1 MDQTPV
7 GVGSDGVCTGQ
18 FVFSPNSQYL
28 AFNDTSDNPTGAP
41 VAPNNPV
48 SSSPPGLS
56 NSGSQP
62 SYVYVRDLAAQATSL
77 VSISTGGM
85 ASGNVPNIV
94 EWQGELVFSP
104 DSQSLVFDSTATDLT
119 DNLPNNAP
127 NPDPGSAYQATNL
140 FLRDLSTGTTTLL
153 SVTTDGRLAEGNS
166 GGAVL
171 GANSGFAVF
180 SPDGQDV
187 AFVSTATDLTD
198 NAPDTSSGG
207 SADADPLGNI
217 NVFVRDLATGT
228 TTLVSAT
235 PGGLRSDGYTTDPV
249 FSPDGIAGLRQQRHR
264 PDQQHAGPQSLAEH
278 HDDYGQHALQHKR
291 HPAESQPPD
300 PHPDRHD
307 RPDPFHSRPPGRHP
321 DRHGQPDPFHELQ
334 RLPHQPDDR
343 HDLAGQRHAPGS
355 ALERYGPRSR
365 LQPRWAL
372 PGLHQQ
378 RR

>member
-1 MDQTPV
+1 M
-7 GVGSDGVCTGQ
+7 
-18 FVFSPNSQYL
+18 
-28 AFNDTSDNPTGAP
+28 
-41 VAPNNPV
+41 
-48 SSSPPGLS
+48 
-56 NSGSQP
+56 
-62 SYVYVRDLAAQATSL
+62 
-77 VSISTGGM
+77 
-85 ASGNVPNIV
+85 
-94 EWQGELVFSP
+94 FSP

-140 FLRDLSTGTTTLL
+140 FLRNLSTGTTTLL

-180 SPDGQDV
+180 SPNGQEV

-207 SADADPLGNI
+207 SADADPLGNT

-235 PGGLRSDGYTTDPV
+235 PGGLMSDGYATEPV
-249 FSPDGIAGLRQQRHR
+249 FSPDG
-264 PDQQHAGPQSLAEH
+264 QSLAFVSNAT
-278 HDDYGQHALQHKR
+278 DLTSNPQDPNPSPGITTTTGST
-291 HPAESQPPD
+291 PSSTNVTPPN
-300 PHPDRHD
+300 PSLPTAT
-307 RPDPFHSRPPGRHP
+307 PTATTGPLLPFSASWPTS

-355 ALERYGPRSR
+355 ALERYGRRFR

-378 RR
+378 RRRLDEQPLRSHAALHAGGVFE